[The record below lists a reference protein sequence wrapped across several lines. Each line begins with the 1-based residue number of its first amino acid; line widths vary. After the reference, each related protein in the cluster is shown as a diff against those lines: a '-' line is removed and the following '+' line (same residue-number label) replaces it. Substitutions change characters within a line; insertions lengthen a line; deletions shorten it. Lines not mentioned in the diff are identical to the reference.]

1 MTAGVTPMPKPI
13 QAVEADAPMSPDQAS
28 PDQVSPDR
36 AASDLATG
44 RAVLRAEAAAL
55 SDMAEELNGA
65 FISALDILIGVTAV
79 GDRAGRIIVSGMG
92 KSGHIG
98 RKIAAT
104 FASTGTPANAAFP
117 VVPIWLFIGSLLM
130 G

>member
-1 MTAGVTPMPKPI
+1 MQNAI
-13 QAVEADAPMSPDQAS
+13 QALRSDAQANPDQ
-28 PDQVSPDR
+28 

-65 FISALDILIGVTAV
+65 FISALDILMGVTAV

-104 FASTGTPANAAFP
+104 FASTGTPAQFVHPGNARP
-117 VVPIWLFIGSLLM
+117 GDWGLHLIPICLCRRSAPGRLRC
-130 G
+130 